1 MKKKKKKRK
10 TTNMWESLKARDGK
24 GEGELESWLCLP
36 LFGQNYWGFIWFPF
50 LLDNGFSLVLG
61 GGVIE

>member
-1 MKKKKKKRK
+1 
-10 TTNMWESLKARDGK
+10 MWESLKARDGK